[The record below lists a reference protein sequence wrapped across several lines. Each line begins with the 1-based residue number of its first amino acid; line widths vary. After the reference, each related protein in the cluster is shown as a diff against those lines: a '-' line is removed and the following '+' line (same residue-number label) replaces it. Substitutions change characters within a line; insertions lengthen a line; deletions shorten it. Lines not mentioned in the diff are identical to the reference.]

1 VLAAPVSVSATKP
14 PQTGGRQAKEVDMS
28 GRSIT
33 PALAFV
39 AVLAGFAVSGS
50 SKAGV
55 STRPT
60 SAREYPLTVVAFAT
74 EPNRPKAG
82 RLFTAIM
89 GILDEET
96 GEPLDTGDVYC
107 RGRIGSRRV
116 PLVRAQFVEG
126 SGVVGASGRSL
137 HRLAEG
143 ASSGVSGSSRTKD
156 R

>member
-1 VLAAPVSVSATKP
+1 
-14 PQTGGRQAKEVDMS
+14 MS

-39 AVLAGFAVSGS
+39 AVLAGFAVSGA

-82 RLFTAIM
+82 RLFTGIM

-96 GEPLDTGDVYC
+96 GEPLDSGDVYC

-126 SGVVGASGRSL
+126 SGVAGCIWKIPPQTGGKRFFGRIRVESY
-137 HRLAEG
+137 EG
-143 ASSGVSGSSRTKD
+143 QVTKKFSRMV
-156 R
+156 RP